1 MTNQQILE
9 RDWNAIKGKLQKK
22 WGQLTDSDFPQLRGD
37 ADDLVRMIQGKT
49 GEGREAIEQYL
60 QEISGS
66 AASAFGTAS
75 AAVRDYSQQAAGQ
88 MPPATTKR
96 KTSSAIGRQSRCL
109 SVSEWA

>member
-1 MTNQQILE
+1 MTDQQILE

-88 MPPATTKR
+88 MRRLPQSGKR
-96 KTSSAIGRQSRCL
+96 RPR
-109 SVSEWA
+109 